1 MSSDVSINRE
11 LSWLELNRR
20 FLKDAQDPT
29 LPLLERVKRLATF
42 SANLDKFF
50 MVRVAELRRA
60 SAAETLAAVVT
71 RIHELVDEQQRCFLD
86 EIQPLLASEGIFLL
100 RPKEAAKDQ
109 QRFIGTYFRKSL
121 LPVLTPLAIDSGK
134 PFPHLGNC
142 SLSLVVSIR
151 PSKSSVLPHATLSVI
166 HIPRRVLPSF
176 IALPVSAGTHAFML
190 LQDVIRLYLPSIYSG
205 YDIVSSHAIRTTRE
219 TDAPL
224 PRGAK
229 DAAGG
234 SKTRLREPR
243 LGAAVR
249 LQHDGDPP
257 PEVLIR
263 LLSELDLSPADL
275 FEGEGF
281 GAFCDLLALYA
292 AIDLPRLKD
301 ASPAPFVPQAV
312 AARDSDT

>member
-1 MSSDVSINRE
+1 MSSHRFVNRE

-50 MVRVAELRRA
+50 MVRVAELKRRARGEGRVADPVA
-60 SAAETLAAVVT
+60 SAAAEALAAVVA
-71 RIHELVDEQQRCFLD
+71 RIHELVEEQNRCFLD
-86 EIQPLLASEGIFLL
+86 EFQPLLASEGVLLL
-100 RPKEAAKDQ
+100 RPKEVGEDQ
-109 QRFIGTYFRKSL
+109 RLFLGTYFRQSL

-134 PFPHLGNC
+134 PFPYLGNC

-151 PSKSSVLPHATLSVI
+151 PSKSSVLPHTTMSVI
-166 HIPRRVLPSF
+166 HIPRRGLPSF
-176 IALPVSAGTHAFML
+176 VALPAPAGTYAFML
-190 LQDVIRLYLPSIYSG
+190 LQDVIRMCLSSIYSG

-224 PRGAK
+224 PRGA
-229 DAAGG
+229 
-234 SKTRLREPR
+234 E
-243 LGAAVR
+243 GAAVR

-263 LLSELDLSPADL
+263 LLSELELSPADL

-281 GAFCDLLALYA
+281 GAFCNLQALYT

-301 ASPAPFVPQAV
+301 ASPVPLVPHAV
-312 AARDSDT
+312 VARDSDA